1 MKPPADWDI
10 KELGA
15 EETGEKGR
23 LGLGYRGGVVR
34 GSEADKNWSEKKSKT
49 GKMGEQN
56 VSNTAIR
63 FFCGY

>member
-34 GSEADKNWSEKKSKT
+34 GSEADKNWSEKRVRRVRW
-49 GKMGEQN
+49 GNKMSRIQQ
-56 VSNTAIR
+56 
-63 FFCGY
+63 